1 MPQFTDAFKLQ
12 LAEQTS
18 IVELVG
24 RYVRLTRKGSEHWGC
39 CPFHNE
45 KTPSFKVNEVRKAY
59 KCFGCGEGGDAISFL
74 MKMEG
79 LGFVEAIKELAERAG
94 VPLPEEDLSPEEQAA
109 ARRRDGL
116 YHANELACC
125 YFERTLA
132 GPDGDKGQRELER
145 RQVDPELVH
154 KYRIG
159 LAADAW
165 DGLAQALRR
174 EGISAATAQEAGLI
188 LERKSGDGFYDR
200 FRDRLMFPI
209 RTSGGKV
216 VAFGGRALGDATAKY
231 INSPESPVYSK
242 SGALYGL
249 HQARAAIHKEDRA
262 LVVEGYFDVLGLARA
277 GLGFAVAPCGT
288 ALTERQ
294 LATLRRHTRNVTVL
308 FDADEAGQR
317 AADRALE
324 LSLAQGLWPSWLSVP
339 DGKDPDDYV
348 REHGGEA
355 MRSLLDQRRPLLDV
369 YLEHRFAAAG
379 GDRLAEE
386 RTLDEIAPM
395 LRELPPTQRRDYAFR
410 IAGDLGVNPRIVED
424 RIQTAGRARRSRPAP
439 EPPPTPEFDGLPEM
453 EGPPVPSRPAI
464 RSTPTER
471 QLLRLLVQDLV
482 HVGPAVD
489 DMGAVS
495 WLRSPAAEL
504 VAGRLL
510 RAWREQRVP
519 SAMELLADVEEA
531 DVISEVSEVL
541 TSESSWLSEDVLEK
555 ATQDCLIRLRI
566 SWVERRRAKASRELA
581 ALQHSESQDLG
592 LMQQLA
598 LECLD
603 FKRELDAL
611 SDHLQEVM
619 RA

>member
-1 MPQFTDAFKLQ
+1 MPQFTDTFKQQ
-12 LAEQTS
+12 LSDQTS

-24 RYVRLTRKGSEHWGC
+24 RYVRLTRKGAEHWGC

-74 MKMEG
+74 MKLEG
-79 LGFVEAIKELAERAG
+79 LGFVEAVKELAEKAG
-94 VPLPEEDLSPEEQAA
+94 IPLPEEDLSPEEQER
-109 ARRRDGL
+109 ARRRDAL
-116 YHANELACC
+116 YHANEVACR

-132 GPDGDKGQRELER
+132 GPEGEKGQQELRKRE
-145 RQVDPELVH
+145 VDPELAR

-159 LAADAW
+159 LTLDAW
-165 DGLAQALRR
+165 DGLVQALQAD
-174 EGISAATAQEAGLI
+174 GISAQAAAAAGLI
-188 LERKSGDGFYDR
+188 LERKGGDGWYDR

-209 RTSGGKV
+209 CTSGGKV
-216 VAFGGRALGDATAKY
+216 VAFGGRTLGDATAKY

-249 HQARAAIHKEDRA
+249 HQARASIHKEDRV
-262 LVVEGYFDVLGLARA
+262 LVVEGYFDVLGLTRA

-294 LATLRRHTRNVTVL
+294 LSTLRRHTRNVTVL

-339 DGKDPDDYV
+339 DGKDPDDFV

-355 MRSLLDQRRPLLDV
+355 MRELLTQRRPLLDV
-369 YLEHRFAAAG
+369 YLEHRFEAAAG
-379 GDRLAEE
+379 DRFAQEAI
-386 RTLDEIAPM
+386 LDDVAPM
-395 LRELPPTQRRDYAFR
+395 VRDLPPTQRRDYAFR
-410 IAGDLGVNPRIVED
+410 IAGDLGVNPRVIED
-424 RIQTAGRARRSRPAP
+424 RIRSAGRARRQRTTP
-439 EPPPTPEFDGLPEM
+439 EPPPMPEWDGAAM
-453 EGPPVPSRPAI
+453 EAPAPSRPVV

-471 QLLRLLVQDLV
+471 QLLRLLIQDLGEV
-482 HVGPAVD
+482 APAMD
-489 DMGAVS
+489 DMGAMS
-495 WLRSPAAEL
+495 WLRSPSVEL

-510 RAWREQRVP
+510 RAWRDKRQP
-519 SAMELLADVEEA
+519 SAMELLADVDEPE
-531 DVISEVSEVL
+531 VISEVSEVL
-541 TSESSWLSEDVLEK
+541 TSESAWLSEKVLQK

-566 SWVERRRAKASRELA
+566 GWVERRRAKASRELS
-581 ALQHSESQDLG
+581 ALQHQGSADLG

-598 LECLD
+598 GECLD
-603 FKRELDAL
+603 LKRELDTWN
-611 SDHLQEVM
+611 DHLQKVM
-619 RA
+619 RG